1 MNFHWFT
8 ERVHSRVWIVSG
20 VWWTVWLAAAGSVY
34 AGEPIRLHPGN
45 PHYFEF
51 RGQPT
56 VLITSGE
63 HYGAVLNLDFD
74 YLPYLDELRSHGLN
88 LTRTFS
94 GAYCENPTAFN
105 IEKNT
110 LAPYPWRL
118 ICPWKRSRVPGYFNG
133 GNKFDLNTW
142 DEEYFQR
149 LRDFVAQAGKRGI
162 VVELVLFCPF
172 YGDEMWKLSPMN
184 AINNINGYSMVSR
197 TEVYALKDERL
208 TEAQTGMVRRI
219 VRELQN
225 ADNLFYEV
233 CNEPYFGGVTRE
245 WQNHIIDTI
254 VAEES
259 SFPHRHLIA
268 QNIANGSGVIE
279 KPNPQVSIFNFHY
292 AYPPDAV
299 AQNFHLNKVIGYDET
314 GFSGNSDTK
323 YRGDGW
329 AFLMAGGGLYD
340 NLDYSFTPD
349 YETGIASPNAPGGGS
364 RALRCQLKVLK
375 DFMESFDFIR
385 MKPDPS
391 VITSLEGDSKVRGWC
406 LAEEGKAYAFY
417 FRFGDRVKIK
427 LNIPP
432 GSYRAEWIH
441 TLTGNVEQAG
451 TVKHPGGEMALES
464 PGYVDDIAL
473 RIKIQTGDDVEVK

>member
-1 MNFHWFT
+1 MLSSMWMLLLGT
-8 ERVHSRVWIVSG
+8 
-20 VWWTVWLAAAGSVY
+20 AAA
-34 AGEPIRLHPGN
+34 AEPIRLHPEN

-51 RGQPT
+51 RGKPT
-56 VLITSGE
+56 VLVTSGE

-74 YLPYLDELRSHGLN
+74 YLPYLDELKAKGLN

-94 GAYCENPTAFN
+94 GAYCENPAAFN

-110 LAPYPWRL
+110 LAPYPLRL
-118 ICPWKRSRVPGYFNG
+118 VCPWKRSSLPGYFNG

-142 DEEYFQR
+142 DDEYFRR
-149 LRDFVAQAGKRGI
+149 LRDFAAQAGKRGI

-172 YGDEMWKLSPMN
+172 YGEEMWKLSPMN
-184 AINNINGYSMVSR
+184 AINNINGYSTLAR
-197 TEVYALKDERL
+197 DEVYALKDEKL
-208 TEAQTGMVRRI
+208 TEAQEDMVKQI
-219 VRELQN
+219 VRELKHL
-225 ADNLFYEV
+225 DNLFYEI

-259 SFPHRHLIA
+259 SYQHRHLIA

-279 KPNPQVSIFNFHY
+279 NPNPHVSLFNFHY

-299 AQNFHLNKVIGYDET
+299 AQNFHLNKAIGYDES

-349 YETGIASPNAPGGGS
+349 YETGTASQSAPGGGS
-364 RALRCQLKVLK
+364 LALRQQLKILK
-375 DFMESFDFIR
+375 DFIEDFDFIR

-391 VITSLEGDSKVRGWC
+391 VITGIEGDPKIRGWC
-406 LAEEGKAYAFY
+406 LAEAGQAYAFY
-417 FRFGDRVKIK
+417 VRFGSQAKIR
-427 LNIPP
+427 LNIPQ
-432 GSYRAEWIH
+432 GSYQADWID
-441 TLTGNVEQAG
+441 TLTGK
-451 TVKHPGGEMALES
+451 VKQSEKVNHPGGEMILES
-464 PGYVDDIAL
+464 PEYVDDIAL
-473 RIKIQTGDDVEVK
+473 RIKAR